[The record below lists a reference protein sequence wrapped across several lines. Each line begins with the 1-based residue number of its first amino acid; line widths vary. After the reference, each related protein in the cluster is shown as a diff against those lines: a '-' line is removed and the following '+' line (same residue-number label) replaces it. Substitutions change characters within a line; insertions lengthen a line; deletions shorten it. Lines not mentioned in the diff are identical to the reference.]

1 MVAKKRTALKLS
13 PRERKAVQEF
23 LAKVRQAYSE
33 KIQRVALFGS
43 KARGDSTQ
51 YSDIDILLIVSDDT
65 WNFRQAFSVIISD
78 IALKYDVL
86 LDVRVIS
93 AARWQYLAE
102 IEAGLYQNISKDA
115 VALRFHK
122 RITPATRAG

>member
-102 IEAGLYQNISKDA
+102 IQAGLYQNISKDA

-122 RITPATRAG
+122 RITPATRTG

>member
-1 MVAKKRTALKLS
+1 MVTKKRTALKLS

-23 LAKVRQAYSE
+23 LAKVRQAYGE

-43 KARGDSTQ
+43 KARGDSTK
-51 YSDIDILLIVSDDT
+51 YSDIDILLIVSNDK
-65 WNFRQAFSVIISD
+65 WKFRQAFSVIISD

-93 AARWQYLAE
+93 AARWQYLTE
-102 IEAGLYQNISKDA
+102 IQAGLYQHISKDA
-115 VALRFHK
+115 VALNFHK
-122 RITPATRAG
+122 GITPTSKAG